1 MGNMSRLLCFMD
13 IMRNSGVEN
22 GDREKVLALRIAN
35 GLKVLAYCDEFEKK
49 GFTEKIVDA
58 LCKEKLL
65 FAASIKTKGDEKELW
80 KGPRMYS
87 NGNELVPVGKYHSE
101 AEELLIWSEVSHRV
115 PLSEEAVNR
124 MSLLFHKY
132 FGESSL

>member
-13 IMRNSGVEN
+13 IMRNSCVEN

-58 LCKEKLL
+58 L
-65 FAASIKTKGDEKELW
+65 
-80 KGPRMYS
+80 
-87 NGNELVPVGKYHSE
+87 
-101 AEELLIWSEVSHRV
+101 
-115 PLSEEAVNR
+115 
-124 MSLLFHKY
+124 
-132 FGESSL
+132 